1 MKERVQKIISAV
13 GIMSRRKAEELIIE
27 GRVTVNGSVV
37 EIGAKAD
44 VQADHIKVDGKLI
57 NPKTIEQQQRVYIK
71 FYKPVDVVTTLED
84 PEGRVTVGHF
94 LKGVGT
100 RVYPVGRLD
109 YNSEGLLILT
119 NDGEFTHRLLHP
131 RQKIPKTYH
140 VKVKGVL
147 EDADLSKLRAGIKLD
162 DGMTLPAKVDRLQKT
177 DANSWIE
184 MTIYEGRKR
193 QIRRMLQRVDHP
205 VSKLKRVAINGIRL
219 GELRPGQWQYLTPR
233 EIASAKREL

>member
-1 MKERVQKIISAV
+1 MKERLQKIISSL
-13 GIMSRRKAEELIIE
+13 GITSRRKAEELILE
-27 GRVTVNGSVV
+27 GRVTVNGAVV

-44 VQADHIKVDGKLI
+44 VESDHIKIDGKLV
-57 NPKTIEQQQRVYIK
+57 NPKTNQQRVYIK
-71 FYKPVDVVTTLED
+71 FYKPVEVVTTLED

-94 LKGVGT
+94 IKGVGT

-119 NDGEFTHRLLHP
+119 NDGDFANKLLQP
-131 RQKIPKTYH
+131 RQRIPKTYH
-140 VKVKGVL
+140 VKIKGVL
-147 EDADLSKLRAGIKLD
+147 EDANLTKLREGIKLD
-162 DGMTLPAKVDRLQKT
+162 DGMTLPAIVNRLKKN
-177 DANSWIE
+177 DINSWIE

-205 VSKLKRVAINGIRL
+205 VSKLKRVAINGIIL

-233 EIASAKREL
+233 ELNHVMREF